1 MYHQFQTCPTML
13 ESCATDT
20 RLIGRKSTPC
30 AMSDHQIG
38 KYSRSLRAS
47 GNPEALETGK
57 VLLNAGENCVQG
69 NLAMVIKWSRL

>member
-1 MYHQFQTCPTML
+1 ML